1 VPDAERPAGRAPLRQ
16 APILHQRPA
25 VEALAV
31 PKRTAAVRILLDD
44 GSEGAYALFLAG
56 HASHRDGP
64 EEVADLLE
72 EGTRFLPVRDLGA
85 GGIAFLRCD
94 AIAVVEVDATTGG
107 DDPFALAPTEQHEV
121 EVRLRGGRTVRGFVA
136 YVLPPDRARVLDH
149 LNEPGA
155 WLALH
160 GEGVLRLV
168 HKRHVTRVDALE
180 S

>member
-1 VPDAERPAGRAPLRQ
+1 VAAENPAGRAPRGW
-16 APILHQRPA
+16 APILQRWPA

-44 GSEGAYALFLAG
+44 GSEGAYAIFLAER
-56 HASHRDGP
+56 ASHRDGP

-72 EGTRFLPVRDLGA
+72 AGASFLPARDLASGC
-85 GGIAFLRCD
+85 IAFLRRD
-94 AIAVVEVDATTGG
+94 AIALVEVDAATGG

-121 EVRLRGGRTVRGFVA
+121 EARLRGGRTARGFVA

-168 HKRHVTRVDALE
+168 HKRHVTRVDPLE
-180 S
+180 R